1 MLPARPRNEKLRSMR
16 AAFLLFTLL
25 NCSNAWT
32 QTARPVTVNSAYVT
46 VFPTGASDVELVI
59 ALQRGIE
66 LVLCQAGLKPRTE
79 GPESASELKLAASLS
94 NADFATDRDKRE
106 LVRECE
112 MTQGIVTLPGGAKI
126 ALPDRSL
133 SSRAP
138 IPGKGSARTA
148 SESFFLAC
156 GASFA
161 RSALDALK
169 DEITIAASS
178 CDEPPKKPAGR
189 KKK

>member
-1 MLPARPRNEKLRSMR
+1 MRS
-16 AAFLLFTLL
+16 ALLLIGILL
-25 NCSNAWT
+25 SSAGWC
-32 QTARPVTVNSAYVT
+32 QTARPVPVNSAYVT

-79 GPESASELKLAASLS
+79 GPESASELKLAATLS
-94 NADFATDRDKRE
+94 NADFEVDQQKRE
-106 LVRECE
+106 IARECE
-112 MTQGIVTLPGGAKI
+112 LTQGMATLPGGAKLP
-126 ALPDRSL
+126 LPDRSL
-133 SSRAP
+133 GSRAP
-138 IPGKGSARTA
+138 LPTKGSARGA
-148 SESFFLAC
+148 SETFFLAC

-169 DEITIAASS
+169 DEIAIRRSS
-178 CDEPPKKPAGR
+178 CDEPPKKPAAR

>member
-1 MLPARPRNEKLRSMR
+1 MRSG
-16 AAFLLFTLL
+16 LLLL
-25 NCSNAWT
+25 GILVSGACWS
-32 QTARPVTVNSAYVT
+32 QSARPVSVNSAYVT

-79 GPESASELKLAASLS
+79 GPESPSELKLAATLS
-94 NADFATDRDKRE
+94 NADFAVDPPKRE
-106 LVRECE
+106 VARECE
-112 MTQGIVTLPGGAKI
+112 LSQGIATLPGGAKL

-133 SSRAP
+133 SSRASLP
-138 IPGKGSARTA
+138 AKGTARAA

-169 DEITIAASS
+169 DEIAIQASS
-178 CDEPPKKPAGR
+178 CDEPQKKPAARR
-189 KKK
+189 KK

>member
-1 MLPARPRNEKLRSMR
+1 MR
-16 AAFLLFTLL
+16 VACLLLGIFLSTAC
-25 NCSNAWT
+25 CSQA
-32 QTARPVTVNSAYVT
+32 ARPVPVERAYVT
-46 VFPTGASDVELVI
+46 VYPTGASEVEFVI

-79 GPESASELKLAASLS
+79 GPESPAELKLSASLT
-94 NADFATDRDKRE
+94 NADFATDREKRE

-112 MTQGIVTLPGGAKI
+112 LTQGSATLPGGAKI

-138 IPGKGSARTA
+138 VPGKGGGRAA

-169 DEITIAASS
+169 DEITIRPSS
-178 CDEPPKKPAGR
+178 CDEPPKKPSSRRATARGR
-189 KKK
+189 SSARP